1 MTILDLDGA
10 VSAILQASEG
20 AGSGDRRPFT
30 LIVGSGMSHPP
41 IPLSRGIVEDCKAVA
56 TKFNRTAEAPG
67 TQPIDVYSHWFER
80 AYPNAR
86 QRQQYLRSL
95 IEGKPISPANLRLA
109 HLLLDPRI
117 ANIVLTPN
125 FDDFISRALTLF
137 GRSHV
142 VCDHPGTV
150 ERI

>member
-1 MTILDLDGA
+1 MVSLELDEA
-10 VSAILQASEG
+10 VSEILLASE
-20 AGSGDRRPFT
+20 ATKPSEPRPFT
-30 LIVGSGMSHPP
+30 LIVGSGISSPP
-41 IPLSRGIVEDCKAVA
+41 IPLSRGIVEHCRAVA
-56 TKFNRTAEAPG
+56 RNYNRTVEPPG
-67 TQPIDVYSHWFER
+67 TQAIDVYSHWFER
-80 AYPNAR
+80 AHPSAR

-109 HLLLDPRI
+109 HLLLDRRI
-117 ANIVLTPN
+117 ANIVVTPN

-137 GRSHV
+137 GKSHV